1 MVDPKFEIGDK
12 LISYKLEHLGSGRWR
27 VEGENSSGKFSVT
40 YNKGEQH
47 LHGGASCLNWREVTD

>member
-1 MVDPKFEIGDK
+1 MNDELQLRKGGI
-12 LISYKLEHLGSGRWR
+12 GSGRWR

-47 LHGGASCLNWREVTD
+47 LNGGASCLNWREVTD